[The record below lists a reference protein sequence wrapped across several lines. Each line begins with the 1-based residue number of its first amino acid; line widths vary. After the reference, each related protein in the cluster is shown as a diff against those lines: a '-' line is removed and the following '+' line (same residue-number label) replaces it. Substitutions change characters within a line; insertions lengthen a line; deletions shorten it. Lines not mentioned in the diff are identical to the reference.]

1 MPRKKSNAGA
11 ETATPKKR
19 RGRPPKSAA
28 AKATPEP
35 ATPEQASEQ
44 ASEKAAPEVDGRRI
58 PVSPATARA
67 EGALQRAEGIL
78 KTERA
83 NLAEA
88 RKAASA
94 TQDRARQS
102 GARGDQTA
110 ANKARLKVDR
120 TSVRVAKA
128 RDSVRAATARVA
140 ELKAGDRLKARLAHI
155 EYRLKMHREEATGR
169 IETKLGKAVD
179 NFVKVERAKLER
191 VERRKA
197 KVFEAKMQKHRQ
209 KFEREHKATIGAL
222 QQSEQ
227 PQPKKTRKRRTSKS

>member
-11 ETATPKKR
+11 ETAPKKR
-19 RGRPPKSAA
+19 RGRPPKAA
-28 AKATPEP
+28 AEK
-35 ATPEQASEQ
+35 ATPEQATEQ
-44 ASEKAAPEVDGRRI
+44 ATPEVDGRRI

-67 EGALQRAEGIL
+67 EGAAQRAEGIL

-83 NLAEA
+83 NLADA

-94 TQDRARQS
+94 AQDRARQS

-120 TSVRVAKA
+120 TVVRVAKA

-140 ELKAGDRLKARLAHI
+140 QLKAGDRLKARLAHI
-155 EYRLKMHREEATGR
+155 EYRLKMHREEAVGR
-169 IETKLGKAVD
+169 IEKKLGKAVE
-179 NFVKVERAKLER
+179 NFVKVERVKLER

-209 KFEREHKATIGAL
+209 KFEREHEATLGAL

-227 PQPKKTRKRRTSKS
+227 PQPKKTRKRRSPKS